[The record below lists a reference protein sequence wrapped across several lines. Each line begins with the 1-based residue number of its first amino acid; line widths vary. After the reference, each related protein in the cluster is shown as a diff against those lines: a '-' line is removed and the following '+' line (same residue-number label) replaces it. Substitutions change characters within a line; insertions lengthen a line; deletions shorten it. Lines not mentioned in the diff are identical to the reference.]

1 MPNVVKRDC
10 GWRNWR
16 CLWRTGSI
24 FLLSVILAACGR
36 VSASITQ
43 SELTAAPA
51 PAAAVNP
58 TEAASTNTSPA
69 NEQGVTAEGYHFRG
83 RADAPVTM
91 QDFSDFLCTEC
102 RAFATQTEPKIA
114 EAYIATGKVKFVF
127 RHLLQL
133 GPGSV
138 RTAEASECA
147 GDQGQFWPMHDMLYA
162 RQNEVYATK
171 DLDALMVTFAKDLS
185 LDTTTFSTCL
195 QSHKHLV
202 TVQNDYSAA
211 QQAGIRGRPSFDING
226 MRVIGA
232 QPFSVFQQTI
242 DAALAK

>member
-1 MPNVVKRDC
+1 MRNGIKWDRS
-10 GWRNWR
+10 WRSPG
-16 CLWRTGSI
+16 RTGSI
-24 FLLSVILAACGR
+24 FLLSIVLAACGS
-36 VSASITQ
+36 VSPSTMETAP
-43 SELTAAPA
+43 TAAPA
-51 PAAAVNP
+51 AIAAVHPTGAAPTSAGAAA
-58 TEAASTNTSPA
+58 
-69 NEQGVTAEGYHFRG
+69 EQGVTAEGYHFRG

-102 RAFATQTEPKIA
+102 HAFATQTEPKIA
-114 EAYIATGKVKFVF
+114 EAYIATGKVRFVF

-162 RQNEVYATK
+162 RQQDVFATN
-171 DLDALMVTFAKDLS
+171 DLDALLITFAKDLG
-185 LDTTTFSTCL
+185 LDSALFSTCL
-195 QSHKHLV
+195 QSHKHLT

-211 QQAGIRGRPSFDING
+211 QQVGIRGRPSFDING
-226 MRVIGA
+226 TRVIGA

-242 DAALAK
+242 DTALAK